1 MRGVFRVG
9 RFPEEIW
16 LVRRGA
22 DERPPAGAAS
32 VSGGHAAQRLE
43 DWLPAGTLGRV
54 TLAELAVIAGGA
66 VLGSATLPE
75 ARLLG
80 EVKQALR
87 DGRLV
92 AFAVKH
98 DVNPAG
104 KKKEE
109 PPPGPAPG
117 PAPEKKTWLEIV
129 LLSDDEPPKPMA
141 LTKYKVELPDG
152 STREGQLD
160 GKGMARF
167 DGIDP
172 GSAKV
177 SFPGLHGPDWKKT

>member
-1 MRGVFRVG
+1 MRGAFRIG

-16 LVRRGA
+16 LFRRGA
-22 DERPPAGAAS
+22 DEKAPAHAAKL
-32 VSGGHAAQRLE
+32 SGSHAAQRVE
-43 DWLPAGTLGRV
+43 GWLPAGTLGRA
-54 TLAELAVIAGGA
+54 TLAELAVVAGGA

-80 EVKQALR
+80 EVKSALR
-87 DGRLV
+87 DGRLL
-92 AFAVKH
+92 AYAVTH
-98 DVNPAG
+98 EVNPAG

-117 PAPEKKTWLEIV
+117 PAPEKKVWLEIV
-129 LLSDDEPPKPMA
+129 LLSDDEPPKPME
-141 LTKYKVELPDG
+141 LVKYKVELPDG
-152 STREGQLD
+152 SVREGQLD
-160 GKGMARF
+160 AKGMARF

-177 SFPGLHGPDWKKT
+177 SFPGLHGPDWKKA